1 MNFIAAIFNSRKVL
15 SVLFIIKNKK
25 QMYRTVLAATL
36 AVVIQAAQLTT
47 QVEDL
52 MMDQLNFARESE
64 LAQVAAKLEVVED
77 SQLA

>member
-1 MNFIAAIFNSRKVL
+1 
-15 SVLFIIKNKK
+15 
-25 QMYRTVLAATL
+25 MYRTVFAATL